1 MVKNH
6 CYPPSFTMECAWLSI
21 TLAAHSILQV
31 SPKSM
36 ISLIFPRKA
45 CHFPRNHGQFWAN
58 FKFASSSSA
67 RLEYFSTAY
76 RILRC
81 FSATY
86 SSLGNLENTEIIFF
100 VTIFCW
106 FADLKWLQN
115 FTRNSALNITLMYD
129 AFYLGSLL
137 FKVWSWNFTKINLKF
152 PFLLSVNRDF
162 MWDLE
167 NPF

>member
-1 MVKNH
+1 MTRVLFFPNQTTVVCRQSASGYFKFLPH
-6 CYPPSFTMECAWLSI
+6 CEFCCCVLQSHMALLSPLI
-21 TLAAHSILQV
+21 YKGMCVAINNISGSQYTSSILQV

-81 FSATY
+81 SSATY
-86 SSLGNLENTEIIFF
+86 RSLGNLENTEIIFF
-100 VTIFCW
+100 VTIFC
-106 FADLKWLQN
+106 
-115 FTRNSALNITLMYD
+115 
-129 AFYLGSLL
+129 
-137 FKVWSWNFTKINLKF
+137 
-152 PFLLSVNRDF
+152 
-162 MWDLE
+162 
-167 NPF
+167 